1 MSPLD
6 ARDFLMSEDPAS
18 RIRWAEIMLKTY
30 HELAVR
36 RVVENIL
43 LKTRDED
50 RRAA

>member
-1 MSPLD
+1 MTPAQ

-18 RIRWAEIMLKTY
+18 RIRWAEEILKTD
-30 HELAVR
+30 HDLAVR

-43 LKTRDED
+43 LKTPADE